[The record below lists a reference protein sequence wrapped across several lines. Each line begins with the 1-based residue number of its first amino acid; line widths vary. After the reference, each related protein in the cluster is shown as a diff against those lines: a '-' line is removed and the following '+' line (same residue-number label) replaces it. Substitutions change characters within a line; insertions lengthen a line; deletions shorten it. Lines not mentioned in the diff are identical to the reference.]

1 MVPPG
6 HVTPS
11 KVRVRR
17 TCASRR
23 ASNGEKR
30 ARKREKKEQELE
42 PKPWWKKNGEN
53 REGPWWAGEWSV
65 SKADED
71 QPSRMKEK

>member
-23 ASNGEKR
+23 ASNGEKKGAKAREGGAR
-30 ARKREKKEQELE
+30 ARTEAVVEKKRG
-42 PKPWWKKNGEN
+42 KSG
-53 REGPWWAGEWSV
+53 RSV
-65 SKADED
+65 VGRRVERVES
-71 QPSRMKEK
+71 